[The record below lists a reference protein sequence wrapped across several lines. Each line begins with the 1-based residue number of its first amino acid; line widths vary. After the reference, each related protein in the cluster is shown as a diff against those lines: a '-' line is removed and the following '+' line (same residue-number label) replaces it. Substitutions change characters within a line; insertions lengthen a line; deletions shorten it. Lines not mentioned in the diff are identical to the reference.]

1 MLMNLLKAT
10 GSKTLVECAYD
21 RLWGS
26 GLSLHEEQPFEEE
39 RWSGDNL
46 LGNILMSIR
55 AANNAILGNNEEEP
69 MIK

>member
-10 GSKTLVECAYD
+10 GSKILVECAYD
-21 RLWGS
+21 HLLGS
-26 GLSLHEEQPFEEE
+26 GLSLYEEQPFEEA

-55 AANNAILGNNEEEP
+55 PANNAILGNNEEQP